1 MAQDKPLK
9 ARDIMTA
16 GGQCVGEH
24 ESLQDAAKM
33 MREMQV
39 GALPICGDDDKL
51 QGMITDR
58 DIVIECVADG
68 KDPARIE
75 CGSLGGELHWIDADA
90 SATDALH
97 LMEEHQVKRLPVIDV
112 QNGHRLCGMISEANL
127 AQNLTDKQI
136 AEFASR
142 VYAGAH

>member
-1 MAQDKPLK
+1 MAQDRPLK

-16 GGQCVGEH
+16 GAECVGEH
-24 ESLQDAAKM
+24 ESLREAARM
-33 MREMQV
+33 MREMRV

-51 QGMITDR
+51 HGMVTDR
-58 DIVIECVADG
+58 DIVIQCVADG
-68 KDPARIE
+68 KDPAQIE
-75 CGSLGGELHWIDADA
+75 CGSLGGELHWIDAEA

-97 LMEEHQVKRLPVIDV
+97 VMEEHQVKRLPVIDV

>member
-1 MAQDKPLK
+1 MARNKPLK

-16 GGQCVGEH
+16 GAKCVGEH
-24 ESLQDAAKM
+24 ESLQDAARL
-33 MREMQV
+33 MRDMQV
-39 GALPICGDDDKL
+39 GALPICGDDDRL
-51 QGMITDR
+51 QGMVTDR
-58 DIVIECVADG
+58 DIVINCVADG
-68 KDPARIE
+68 QDPAQVE
-75 CGSLGGELHWIDADA
+75 CGSLGGDLHWIDADA

-97 LMEEHQVKRLPVIDV
+97 LMEQHQVKRLPVIDV

>member
-1 MAQDKPLK
+1 MAQDKALK

-16 GGQCVGEH
+16 GAQCVGEH
-24 ESLQDAAKM
+24 ESLRDAARM
-33 MREMQV
+33 MRELHV

-51 QGMITDR
+51 KGMVTDR
-58 DIVIECVADG
+58 DIVVQCVADG
-68 KDPARIE
+68 KDPAQVE

-97 LMEEHQVKRLPVIDV
+97 VMEQHQVKRLPVIDM
-112 QNGHRLCGMISEANL
+112 QNDHRLCGMISEANL

>member
-1 MAQDKPLK
+1 MAQNKPLK

-16 GGQCVGEH
+16 GAKCVGQH
-24 ESLQDAAKM
+24 ESLQDAARL
-33 MREMQV
+33 MRDMQV
-39 GALPICGDDDKL
+39 GALPICGDDDRL
-51 QGMITDR
+51 QGMVTDR
-58 DIVIECVADG
+58 DIVIHCVADG
-68 KDPARIE
+68 QDPAQVE
-75 CGSLGGELHWIDADA
+75 CGSLGGNLHWIDADA

-97 LMEEHQVKRLPVIDV
+97 LMEQHQVKRLPVIDV

>member
-1 MAQDKPLK
+1 MAQDKTLK

-16 GGQCVGEH
+16 GAQCVGEH
-24 ESLQDAAKM
+24 ESLQDAARM
-33 MREMQV
+33 MRDLQV
-39 GALPICGDDDKL
+39 GALPICGDDDRL
-51 QGMITDR
+51 QGMVTDR
-58 DIVIECVADG
+58 DIVVQCVADG
-68 KDPARIE
+68 NDPSQIE

-97 LMEEHQVKRLPVIDV
+97 VMEQHQIKRLPVIDM
-112 QNGHRLCGMISEANL
+112 QNDHRLCGMISEANL
-127 AQNLTDKQI
+127 AQNLSDKQI